1 MKFKVESIR
10 NLSLYVKE
18 SAYLENNKDVFHKT
32 TEETLVTDV
41 KEWLYNNLIKESG
54 FHYCVKSWLLSSK
67 DKKEGPIVVSVIVS
81 IMQPNGEL
89 KKVKGTIV
97 VQLGYSVFERIKR
110 WFTKKYNNFISGLAN
125 M

>member
-10 NLSLYVKE
+10 SLSLYVKE
-18 SAYLENNKDVFHKT
+18 SAYLENNKNVFHKT
-32 TEETLVTDV
+32 SEETLVTDV

-54 FHYCVKSWLLSSK
+54 FHYSVKTWLLSPK
-67 DKKEGPIVVSVIVS
+67 DKKEGPIVVSAIVS
-81 IMQPNGEL
+81 IMQPDGKL

-97 VQLGYSVFERIKR
+97 IQFGYSIFERIKR
-110 WFTKKYNNFISGLAN
+110 WFVKKYNNFVSGLAN